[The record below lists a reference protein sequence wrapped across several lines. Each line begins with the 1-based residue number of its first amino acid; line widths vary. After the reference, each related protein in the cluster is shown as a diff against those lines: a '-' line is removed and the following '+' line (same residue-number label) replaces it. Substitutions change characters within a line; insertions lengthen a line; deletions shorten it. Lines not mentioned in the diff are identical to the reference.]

1 MKSNKDKLSITIKG
15 ATGCLTLLLTG
26 ILSVILAFAQ
36 TASAGVVLFD
46 FETNPTLPNVQDPS
60 LTRTATGTVVE
71 SAAGGSWDA
80 DMTATSSTLYYAGNN
95 SALATSNAT
104 LGMSINVTLRF
115 LAPVNNAAT
124 ERDFWIRFAG
134 PAGTLFMVFNYP
146 VVDGATNQVSGL
158 SSGLTANFRNT
169 GVSFSEFHTYSFT
182 WDPAQTGSSPGR
194 LWVDGVAFASPNT
207 SVDTTRTSTAGY
219 IEFGDGGS
227 GSYSGTI
234 WEVES
239 LRFGNDLTV
248 VPEPAAS
255 ALLMFGALSFGL
267 LKSRRRVEA

>member
-1 MKSNKDKLSITIKG
+1 MKSTQDHLSSTMKG
-15 ATGCLTLLLTG
+15 ATGR
-26 ILSVILAFAQ
+26 LSLFAMFIAVVQ
-36 TASAGVVLFD
+36 AAVSSASAGVLTFD

-71 SAAGGSWDA
+71 SVSGGSWNA

-95 SALATSNAT
+95 SVLATSNAT
-104 LGMSINVTLRF
+104 LGMSINVKLRF

-169 GVSFSEFHTYSFT
+169 GTTFSEFHTYSFT

-194 LWVDGVAFASPNT
+194 LWVDGAALASPNT
-207 SVDTTRTSTAGY
+207 FVDTTRTSTAGY

-248 VPEPAAS
+248 VPEPEAS
-255 ALLMFGALSFGL
+255 ALFALGALSVGL
-267 LKSRRRVEA
+267 LRLRRRAVS